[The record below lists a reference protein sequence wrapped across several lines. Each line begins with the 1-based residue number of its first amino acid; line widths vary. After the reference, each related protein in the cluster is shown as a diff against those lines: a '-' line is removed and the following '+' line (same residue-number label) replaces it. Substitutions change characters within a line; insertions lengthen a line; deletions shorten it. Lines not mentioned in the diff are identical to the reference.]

1 MKDESFGVI
10 SFSLGLI
17 IGIGVMFLADKSDLL
32 LQDKTIAKLEAE
44 AAIKPLITVDALG
57 ICKVTQG
64 GKSYMLIDVTNETK
78 ALDEVKQKISKEK

>member
-17 IGIGVMFLADKSDLL
+17 LGVGVMFLTDKSDLL

-44 AAIKPLITVDALG
+44 TKIKPLITVDALG

-78 ALDEVKQKISKEK
+78 ALDEIIQNH

>member
-64 GKSYMLIDVTNETK
+64 GKTYMLIDVTNETK
-78 ALDEVKQKISKEK
+78 ALDEVIQNH

>member
-64 GKSYMLIDVTNETK
+64 GKTYMLIDVTNETK
-78 ALDEVKQKISKEK
+78 ALDIIEQNIINK

>member
-17 IGIGVMFLADKSDLL
+17 LGVGVMFLSDKSDLL

-44 AAIKPLITVDALG
+44 ASIKPLITVDALG

-64 GKSYMLIDVTNETK
+64 GKTYMLIDVTNETK
-78 ALDEVKQKISKEK
+78 ALDAAKQTIKEK

>member
-1 MKDESFGVI
+1 MNKAKIIDLTIKLLFWAVI
-10 SFSLGLI
+10 IFF
-17 IGIGVMFLADKSDLL
+17 VAKADSEKNKMIVELKERANL
-32 LQDKTIAKLEAE
+32 V
-44 AAIKPLITVDALG
+44 PVVTVDALG